1 MENVMTLKAETR
13 HEVGKK
19 IAKKLRK
26 EGRIPAIYYGED
38 KESIPISLAVNDIKT
53 ILKSGSGENTVLR
66 IHREKAQ
73 MDAMLKEVQYDYL
86 SDNIIH
92 ADLIHI
98 DLNKP
103 VNVNIPV
110 VITGEP
116 VGVKVDG
123 GFFEFV
129 TREIKIRC
137 LPTKIP
143 KEFTLEVGDL
153 HIGHSIKAGDIKAE
167 EGIKILTDSHVVIC
181 AVTSRAA
188 AEEGPKEVA
197 AEAAEAEAG
206 AKPEEA
212 AAKDKEKDKDKAK
225 AKDKE

>member
-1 MENVMTLKAETR
+1 MENVITLKAETR
-13 HEVGKK
+13 SETGKK

-26 EGRIPAIYYGED
+26 EGRIPAIYYGEGE
-38 KESIPISLAVNDIKT
+38 ESIPISLAVNDIKA

-66 IHREKAQ
+66 IHREAAQ

-103 VNVNIPV
+103 VIVNIPM

-129 TREIKIRC
+129 TREVKIKC

-143 KEFTLEVGDL
+143 KEFVIEVSDL
-153 HIGHSIKAGDIKAE
+153 HIGHSIKASDIKIDE
-167 EGIKILTDSHVVIC
+167 EMKLMTDPHVVIC
-181 AVTSRAA
+181 AVASRISEEGHKEAA
-188 AEEGPKEVA
+188 AEAGA
-197 AEAAEAEAG
+197 AEAG

-212 AAKDKEKDKDKAK
+212 AAKDKAK
-225 AKDKE
+225 AKD